1 MRENIWIMHWIE
13 ICRVDRVINL
23 LNNWGSFSKQELH
36 RTDLTY
42 ALHSLS
48 LTPHLH
54 DLGWWRNRVYL
65 LFGSSC
71 PHFPTPGDNCG
82 GKAMKELQYKCDRD
96 DSCFIPS
103 ETMLWNNA
111 FLGVQFSCHRS
122 QSVFILVKLWPVLW
136 GRRNLVTV
144 YLETLL
150 ISPAVQRQPGC
161 EER

>member
-1 MRENIWIMHWIE
+1 MGSLTFWTTGACFLQCKNYTELIWRMR
-13 ICRVDRVINL
+13 C
-23 LNNWGSFSKQELH
+23 
-36 RTDLTY
+36 T
-42 ALHSLS
+42 LS

-65 LFGSSC
+65 LFESTC
-71 PHFPTPGDNCG
+71 PPPAPGDNCG
-82 GKAMKELQYKCDRD
+82 GGAMKELHFKCDRD
-96 DSCFIPS
+96 DSCFIS

-150 ISPAVQRQPGC
+150 ISPAVQRQLVC